1 VFGVDDMVRKGLVW
15 SRRYLAAVRLLL
27 PVVFVLGLAACRG
40 PVQQYESLW
49 PGVSNLRQQFNAEAG
64 TVRILL
70 LPAPT

>member
-1 VFGVDDMVRKGLVW
+1 MFGVGDMVRKGNVC
-15 SRRYLAAVRLLL
+15 SGRSLAGVRLLL
-27 PVVFVLGLAACRG
+27 PLVFVLGLAACRG

-49 PGVSNLRQQFNAEAG
+49 PGVSNLRQQFNAEAD